1 MAAEGQSQND
11 MQAHVKSYSDFA
23 VMMKWG
29 AILSVITALIV
40 VLIIRS

>member
-11 MQAHVKSYSDFA
+11 MQAHVASFSKFT

-29 AILSVITALIV
+29 AIISVITALIV

>member
-11 MQAHVKSYSDFA
+11 MQAHVTSFSNFA

-29 AILSVITALIV
+29 AILSVITAMIV
-40 VLIIRS
+40 ILIIRS